1 MNRKTL
7 LDFIGRISLDSA
19 ILIAMIC
26 ACMMLKGL
34 AADLDE
40 MGQLAFKCGGLVGL
54 ILWLFSI
61 LLLFE
66 HKRRII
72 DLEKRVE
79 ALEEQ
84 DA

>member
-7 LDFIGRISLDSA
+7 LDLIGCISLDFA
-19 ILIAMIC
+19 ILIAMIS

-34 AADLDE
+34 ITGLDE

-72 DLEKRVE
+72 DLEKRIK
-79 ALEEQ
+79 ALEG
-84 DA
+84 